1 MFEAWRFQGFS
12 NARSDLKQCYLHD
25 GMSKNTILQQ
35 DHQGPPKG
43 EDKLK
48 DFDGRGLTIPAS
60 VIPFDSS
67 QT

>member
-1 MFEAWRFQGFS
+1 MPGLIS
-12 NARSDLKQCYLHD
+12 NIDTSTRACLRLLYFNR
-25 GMSKNTILQQ
+25 NTK
-35 DHQGPPKG
+35 GPPKG